1 MMNVLDIIRNIRA
14 SILEQI
20 DTIIT
25 KDLLFGNIFPDD
37 TSNILILS
45 TTSDYFIRTKW
56 FDTPIFAQKLEL
68 DEVIQHNLLHFC

>member
-45 TTSDYFIRTKW
+45 ATSDYFIRTKW
-56 FDTPIFAQKLEL
+56 FDTPIFAQKLKL